1 MLYEKAQKEIFTA
14 LAKGNRV
21 CGCTNK
27 NGDYIVT
34 TDGIIAFVIPVAII
48 AFNVIRVPIVESMEQ
63 LFVPCTP
70 EYEIQITPFTRKGP
84 FRRDTSI
91 RIFDN
96 HGDHVYVN
104 EKFLVYWHNPT
115 FYQEKGKLDAAIT
128 VAETMYNEKS
138 KETKQMPVGLIL
150 PMRCSFSET
159 IREVDKGG

>member
-21 CGCTNK
+21 CGCEK
-27 NGDYIVT
+27 ENGDYIVT
-34 TDGIIAFVIPVAII
+34 TDGYIAFVIPAQIV
-48 AFNVIRVPIVESMEQ
+48 AFNASRMASAKDIAQ
-63 LFVPCTP
+63 LFIPCTP
-70 EYEIQITPFTRKGP
+70 ENEINITPFVRKSP
-84 FRRDTSI
+84 FRRDPDI

-115 FYQEKGKLDAAIT
+115 FYQKKGKPDAAIT
-128 VAETMYNEKS
+128 VAEMMYDDKS
-138 KETKQMPVGLIL
+138 QKAKQMPVGLFS

>member
-21 CGCTNK
+21 FGCLHQ

-34 TDGIIAFVIPVAII
+34 TDGIIAFVIPVAMI
-48 AFNVIRVPIVESMEQ
+48 AFNIKRVSYVETLAQ
-63 LFVPCTP
+63 RFVPCTP
-70 EYEIQITPFTRKGP
+70 EYEVKITPFIRKDP
-84 FRRDTSI
+84 FRRDVNV

-96 HGDHVYVN
+96 HGDHVDVN
-104 EKFLVYWHNPT
+104 EKFLAYWHNPT

-128 VAETMYNEKS
+128 VAETMYDEQS

>member
-34 TDGIIAFVIPVAII
+34 TDGIVAFVIPVATI
-48 AFNVIRVPIVESMEQ
+48 AFNVNRVPIVENMEQ

-70 EYEIQITPFTRKGP
+70 EYEIKITPFTRKGP

-96 HGDHVYVN
+96 HGKCVHVN

-128 VAETMYNEKS
+128 VAETMYEIGRAH
-138 KETKQMPVGLIL
+138 V
-150 PMRCSFSET
+150 
-159 IREVDKGG
+159 